1 MDIVKTEDPK
11 DREKKTVPKHLNQA
25 QNSLGIIGVV
35 SRRRRL
41 KILKAKSSKKGLK
54 KEENKEY
61 GIIIRE
67 FTLPAQHQ
75 YLVWFQG
82 VMGPRSG

>member
-11 DREKKTVPKHLNQA
+11 DRGKKIVPKDLNQA

-35 SRRRRL
+35 SGRRRL
-41 KILKAKSSKKGLK
+41 KKDKRFQKKGLK
-54 KEENKEY
+54 KEEKEN

-67 FTLPAQHQ
+67 FTLPVQHQ

-82 VMGPRSG
+82 VMSRRCG

>member
-1 MDIVKTEDPK
+1 MNVDIVKTEDPK

-41 KILKAKSSKKGLK
+41 KKGKKFQK
-54 KEENKEY
+54 RVKERR
-61 GIIIRE
+61 G
-67 FTLPAQHQ
+67 
-75 YLVWFQG
+75 
-82 VMGPRSG
+82 